1 MRVQARLWGVHK
13 KPEKRAGYRIS
24 EAHGATSTLQS
35 EYMVLDSGTGDTCL
49 GASGKQ
55 LLS

>member
-1 MRVQARLWGVHK
+1 MRVQARLWEVHK
-13 KPEKRAGYRIS
+13 KPEKRTGYRIS
-24 EAHGATSTLQS
+24 EAHGTTSTLQS